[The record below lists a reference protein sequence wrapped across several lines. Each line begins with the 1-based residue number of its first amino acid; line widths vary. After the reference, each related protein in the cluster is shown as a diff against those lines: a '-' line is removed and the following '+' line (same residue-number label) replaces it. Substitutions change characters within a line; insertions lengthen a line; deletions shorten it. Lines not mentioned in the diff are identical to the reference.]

1 MFLFGVFLREGLHS
15 HTGLSVDT
23 HMYQLKA
30 HIVNSLRFSLLGRRI
45 LLGRPTG
52 SRRSITGL
60 FREMDQRTALAL
72 GPYNTA

>member
-1 MFLFGVFLREGLHS
+1 MREDLHS
-15 HTGLSVDT
+15 HTGLFVDT

-30 HIVNSLRFSLLGRRI
+30 HIVNSLLFSLLGRRT

-60 FREMDQRTALAL
+60 FREMDQRTFLAL
-72 GPYNTA
+72 EAYNTQPEGL